1 MPKHIASG
9 LKYLAAVKLREQ
21 GYYQKDIA
29 EKLGMDR
36 STVSHYLNGRNLSWS
51 SIEVAEVVASCCI
64 QDFLKMTYALVN
76 NPEST
81 KTIVRILI
89 EQQFKAQVMDS
100 CIGCGLCV
108 DICLMDAVKI
118 VDLKSQI
125 DPEWCCGCLECE
137 ENCPTGSIRILA
149 VENNK

>member
-51 SIEVAEVVASCCI
+51 SIEVAEVVASCCTR
-64 QDFLKMTYALVN
+64 DFLKMTYALVN

-81 KTIVRILI
+81 KIIVRILI
-89 EQQFKAQVMDS
+89 EQQFKAQVKET

-108 DICLMDAVKI
+108 DTCLMDAVVI

-125 DPEWCCGCLECE
+125 DPKWCCGCLECE
-137 ENCPTGSIRILA
+137 ENCPTKSIRILA
-149 VENNK
+149 LENNK